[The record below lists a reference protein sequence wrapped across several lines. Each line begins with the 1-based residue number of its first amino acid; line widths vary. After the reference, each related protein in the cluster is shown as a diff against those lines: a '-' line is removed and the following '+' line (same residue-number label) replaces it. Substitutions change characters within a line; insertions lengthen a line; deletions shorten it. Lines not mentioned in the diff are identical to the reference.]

1 MHFGRGAEA
10 QGSVQHT
17 GSDCHRYV
25 DRLIRSSKELMIVS
39 PYVDQYYA
47 DILRRSSGGK
57 KVLLISSSIDWRAA
71 KELGRRRHIFIF
83 AALSILLAMLDI
95 SELYVN
101 SLTFAN
107 LFATVFLIGV
117 LALFLL
123 RGGGNVQLRKPLKF
137 VHMKLYISES
147 QAIQGSANLT
157 YNGMH
162 RNVEHIEIISDPSV
176 INALRKEFME
186 LWKNSEPI

>member
-162 RNVEHIEIISDPSV
+162 RNVEYIEIISDPSV